1 MELYPWVVLGHVVLI
16 ILALGAHGVSAF
28 AMFRARSETDR
39 ARLAAVLDLSSAAVW
54 TAGIGLLIAVLLG
67 IIAAVMGGHFERL
80 WPWAAIVVTVLVF
93 VAMTPMAAGP
103 MNGVREALGQ
113 RGKDPKSGDPPP
125 PPATDEQLAAAQA
138 RLKPE
143 LVASIGVAGIIILVW
158 LMEMKPF

>member
-103 MNGVREALGQ
+103 MNGVREALGP
-113 RGKDPKSGDPPP
+113 RGKDPTAGDPPA

-143 LVASIGVAGIIILVW
+143 LVATIGIAGIIVLVW